1 VTDPGWAPPGADAP
15 DTRAAEPSATAPASA
30 APVAAP
36 TVQAARAAAVTDF
49 ADGEWHRLHPA
60 TPLFRGG
67 IAFIAIIG
75 LIISNLR
82 ERAIELFVGGSPEA
96 EREFEGDP
104 IDFIV
109 QQNLVLAA
117 LGITLGVLLLC
128 VLAFWLSWRMHT
140 FRITD
145 EVVEVRSGIL
155 FRTNRKGR
163 LDRIQGINI
172 ARPIVP
178 RLFGAAKL
186 EISVA
191 GNDANVP
198 LSYLG
203 SRDADALRRDILTLA
218 SGARREAAPDAPA
231 GPAGPTGLLET
242 RVGEL
247 LAPELDP
254 ALVAEPASV
263 VRMHPGRLIGSTLLS
278 ETTIILVA
286 IIIGL
291 IVTVVTTGELFAII
305 GVLPAVLGIGG
316 FLVTRI
322 TRSLRYSI
330 AATPDGVRVGFGLLS
345 TTNETLPPGRIHSV
359 KVSQPL
365 LWRPF
370 GWWQIAVNRA
380 SRSSAQGAAGQ
391 QQTTILPV
399 GDLADVQAV
408 LRLLLPEVATDELR
422 PIIERGMVSRGGD
435 DGFVNSPRRARGLR
449 WFSQPRNGFAVLEP
463 AVLLRTGAIWRAL
476 TIVPFPRMQSSAVR
490 QGPLLRRLNLAAVS
504 VHTVSGPITP
514 AIGAVDRDAA
524 LALFDAVAVAAI
536 RTAQADTT
544 HRWRSVAPAGAP
556 SPEPAPAEPP
566 APAAPP
572 APPEPAAPPAPP
584 EPAAPPAPPEPG
596 S

>member
-1 VTDPGWAPPGADAP
+1 MT
-15 DTRAAEPSATAPASA
+15 EPSERAGAAGAS
-30 APVAAP
+30 VAAP
-36 TVQAARAAAVTDF
+36 TVEAARAAAVTDF
-49 ADGEWHRLHPA
+49 ADGDWHRLHPA

-75 LIISNLR
+75 LVVSNLR
-82 ERAIELFVGGSPEA
+82 ERLIQFFVGGSARAGGNIED
-96 EREFEGDP
+96 DP
-104 IDFIV
+104 IDFII
-109 QQNLVLAA
+109 QHELVLVV
-117 LGITLGVLLLC
+117 LGGTLGVLLLC
-128 VLAFWLSWRMHT
+128 VLGFWLSWRMHT

-145 EVVEVRSGIL
+145 EAVEVRSGIL

-191 GNDANVP
+191 GDDANVP

-203 SRDADALRRDILTLA
+203 SRAADALRRDILNLA
-218 SGARREAAPDAPA
+218 SGARREAASDAPA
-231 GPAGPTGLLET
+231 AAGGAAGLIES

-254 ALVAEPASV
+254 GLVAEPASV
-263 VRMHPGRLIGSTLLS
+263 VRMRPGRLIGSTLLS

-286 IIIGL
+286 VVIGL
-291 IVTVVTTGELFAII
+291 IVTVITTGRTLAFI
-305 GVLPAVLGIGG
+305 GVLPVVLGIGG

-399 GDLADVQAV
+399 GDLRDVQAV
-408 LRLLLPEVATDELR
+408 LGLLLPEVATDELR
-422 PIIERGMVSRGGD
+422 PVIERGMTSAGGD
-435 DGFVNSPRRARGLR
+435 DGFVNSPKRARWLR
-449 WFSQPRNGFAVLEP
+449 WFSQRRNGFAVLGP

-476 TIVPFPRMQSSAVR
+476 TIVPFARMQSVAVR
-490 QGPLLRRLNLAAVS
+490 QGPLLRRLDLAAVA
-504 VHTVSGPITP
+504 VHTVAGPITP

-524 LALFDAVAVAAI
+524 LALFDAVAAAAI

-544 HRWRSVAPAGAP
+544 HRWRASGPTAAP
-556 SPEPAPAEPP
+556 SPEPAAAFDPP
-566 APAAPP
+566 APRADETALAPNPDWAPPAPP
-572 APPEPAAPPAPP
+572 APPEPRP
-584 EPAAPPAPPEPG
+584 
-596 S
+596 